1 MAIEQGTGLDWAV
14 VLIAALAY
22 LCALFAVA
30 YWADRREAAGR
41 SVIASPTV
49 FALSLGVYCTTWTF
63 YGSVGRAATL
73 GIGFLP
79 VYLGPTLLMLLA
91 PLLLRKILRIAKVQR
106 ITSIADFLASRY
118 GHSPLLGGLV
128 ALTATIGVT
137 PYIALQ
143 LKAVAVSF
151 DALTGGGGVEPAAG
165 PFLDYGF
172 LIAAVMALFAVVFG
186 ARQIDAAEHHPG
198 MVAAI
203 ALESLVKLIAFLA
216 VGIFVVWGLH
226 GGLDSLFTAAA
237 AHPDLARLMG
247 SEPALG
253 GASSGTPGGGAGGTW
268 VATTILSAAAM
279 LCLPRQFQVMVL
291 ESVDE
296 RHLDRAVWLFPLY
309 LLLINLFVLPVALS
323 GLLTFGGG
331 LDPDL
336 FMVALPL
343 SGGAQ
348 WLALLA
354 FLGGLSAAA
363 GMIVVESVALST
375 MLCNDLVVPILLRT
389 RPRTL
394 ARSAD
399 LAPLLLAVRRIAI
412 VTILLFGYGYFR
424 LAGSAYAL
432 VSIGLISFAA
442 VAQFAPA
449 LVGGLYW
456 RGATRRGAI
465 GGVTAGTLVWAY
477 TLLLPSFARSGWLP
491 ASFIADGPWGIAA
504 LRPYALFGLEG
515 WDSLAHAL
523 FWTTLANV
531 GAYVGLSLFD
541 RPGSAER
548 AQAVAFVDVF
558 QSGGAVPPLEPLA
571 ESPPDWRNAASVG
584 DLTRVVARF
593 LGPQRAEQAF
603 AGADPDEPAGP
614 ERLRLA
620 ERLLAGAIGGASARV
635 ALASSVSAGAVE
647 AAELLRMLDETSDV
661 IAHSRELERKTA
673 ELERATDALRAAN
686 ERLTELDRLKDDFL
700 STVTHELRTPLTSIR
715 ALSEILHDAPDLE
728 SAQRQEFL
736 AVIIKESERLTRLID
751 QVLDMAKI
759 EAGALDWRIETIDAG
774 QALSEAVAATEALFL
789 ERGIAL
795 SIELPDRLPPVRG
808 DVDRVIQVVVNLLS
822 NAAKFTP
829 PDGLTR
835 LEARPENGALRVT
848 VTDSGPGVAAKDRAL
863 VFDRFRQSGDVLT
876 GKPAGTGLGLAI
888 ARRIVEHL
896 GGRIGVEDAAAGS
909 PAESGK
915 GAAFWFTL
923 PLAEKGKDGPPAPC
937 QEGRHE
943 G

>member
-1 MAIEQGTGLDWAV
+1 MEARLDWAT
-14 VLIAALAY
+14 VLIAALLY
-22 LCALFAVA
+22 LTALFAIA
-30 YWADRREAAGR
+30 HWADRREAAER

-91 PLLLRKILRIAKVQR
+91 PLVLRKILRIAKAQR

-128 ALTATIGVT
+128 ALTATVGVT

-151 DALTGGGGVEPAAG
+151 TALTGGGLGTTTGAFLA
-165 PFLDYGF
+165 PFLDQGF
-172 LIAAVMALFAVVFG
+172 LIAAVMALFAIVFG

-203 ALESLVKLIAFLA
+203 ALESLVKLVAFLA

-226 GGLDSLFTAAA
+226 GGLDSLFATAANR
-237 AHPDLARLMG
+237 PDLIRLMG

-253 GASSGTPGGGAGGTW
+253 TAGSGGGPWGAW

-279 LCLPRQFQVMVL
+279 LCLPRQFQVMVI
-291 ESVDE
+291 ESVEE

-323 GLLTFGGG
+323 GLLTFGGE

-343 SGGAQ
+343 NGGAG

-389 RPRTL
+389 RPQAL

-399 LAPLLLAVRRIAI
+399 LAPLLLAVRRVAI
-412 VTILLFGYGYFR
+412 VAILLFGYGYFR

-449 LVGGLYW
+449 LIGGLYW
-456 RGATRRGAI
+456 RRGTRRGAI
-465 GGVTAGTLVWAY
+465 GGVAAGTLIWAY

-504 LRPYALFGLEG
+504 LRPYALFGLES
-515 WDSLAHAL
+515 WDTLAHAL
-523 FWTTLANV
+523 FWTALANI

-541 RPGSAER
+541 RQGAAER
-548 AQAVAFVDVF
+548 AQAAAFVDVF
-558 QSGGAVPPLEPLA
+558 HSAPDATAPPRGT
-571 ESPPDWRNAASVG
+571 PPDWRSAASVG
-584 DLTRVVARF
+584 DLTRMVARF
-593 LGPQRAEQAF
+593 LGPQRAERAF

-635 ALASSVSAGAVE
+635 ALASSVSTGAVE

-673 ELERATDALRAAN
+673 ELERATDALRTAN

-715 ALSEILHDAPDLE
+715 ALSEILYDDPDLE
-728 SAQRQEFL
+728 SEQRQEFL
-736 AVIIKESERLTRLID
+736 AVIIKESERLTRLIN

-774 QALSEAVAATEALFL
+774 RALAEAVAATEALFR

-795 SIELPDRLPPVRG
+795 SVEIPDRLPPVRG

-829 PDGLTR
+829 PGGRTR
-835 LEARPENGALRVT
+835 LKAHLDGDALRVM
-848 VTDSGPGVAAKDRAL
+848 VADSGPGVAAKDREL
-863 VFDRFRQSGDVLT
+863 VFDRFRQSGSALT

-888 ARRIVEHL
+888 AKRIVEHL
-896 GGRIGVEDAAAGS
+896 GGRIGVEDAPAG
-909 PAESGK
+909 PPPESGR

-923 PLAEKGKDGPPAPC
+923 PLADRAFGHDMEEQPA
-937 QEGRHE
+937 RHRE
-943 G
+943 D

>member
-1 MAIEQGTGLDWAV
+1 MEAGLDWAA
-14 VLIAALAY
+14 VLIAALVY
-22 LCALFAVA
+22 LSALFAIA
-30 YWADRREAAGR
+30 HWADRREAAGR

-91 PLLLRKILRIAKVQR
+91 PLLLRKILRIAKAQR

-128 ALTATIGVT
+128 ALTATVGVT

-151 DALTGGGGVEPAAG
+151 DALTGGGLGAPTE
-165 PFLDYGF
+165 PFLDQGF
-172 LIAAVMALFAVVFG
+172 LIAAVMALFAIVFG

-203 ALESLVKLIAFLA
+203 ALESLVKLVAFLA

-226 GGLDSLFTAAA
+226 GGLASLFAAA
-237 AHPDLARLMG
+237 AARPDLARLMG
-247 SEPALG
+247 SEAALG
-253 GASSGTPGGGAGGTW
+253 HAASGGGPWGAW

-279 LCLPRQFQVMVL
+279 LCLPRQFQVMVI
-291 ESVDE
+291 ESTDE
-296 RHLDRAVWLFPLY
+296 RHLDRAIWLFPLY
-309 LLLINLFVLPVALS
+309 LLLINLFVLPVTLS

-331 LDPDL
+331 MDPDL

-343 SGGAQ
+343 NGGAG

-363 GMIVVESVALST
+363 GMIVVETVALST
-375 MLCNDLVVPILLRT
+375 MLCNDLVMPILLRT
-389 RPRTL
+389 RPRAL

-412 VTILLFGYGYFR
+412 VAILLFGYGYFR

-449 LVGGLYW
+449 LIGGLYW

-465 GGVTAGTLVWAY
+465 GGVAAGALVWAY

-491 ASFIADGPWGIAA
+491 SGFITEGPWGIAA

-515 WDSLAHAL
+515 WDSLAHSL
-523 FWTTLANV
+523 FWTALANI

-541 RPGSAER
+541 RQGAAER
-548 AQAVAFVDVF
+548 VQATAFVDVF
-558 QSGGAVPPLEPLA
+558 HSAPDVATPRREA
-571 ESPPDWRNAASVG
+571 PPDWRSAASVG

-593 LGPQRAEQAF
+593 LGPQRAGRAF
-603 AGADPDEPAGP
+603 DGADPDEPAGP
-614 ERLRLA
+614 DRLRLA

-661 IAHSRELERKTA
+661 IAHSRALERKTA

-715 ALSEILHDAPDLE
+715 ALSEILHDDPELDSE
-728 SAQRQEFL
+728 QRQEFL
-736 AVIIKESERLTRLID
+736 AVIIKESERLTRLIN

-759 EAGALDWRIETIDAG
+759 EAGALDWRIGTIDAG
-774 QALSEAVAATEALFL
+774 QALAEAVVATEALFR

-795 SIELPDRLPPVRG
+795 SVDIPERLPPVRG

-829 PDGLTR
+829 PGGRTR
-835 LEARPENGALRVT
+835 LVARLADGVLRVA
-848 VTDSGPGVAAKDRAL
+848 VIDSGPGVPAKDRDL
-863 VFDRFRQSGDVLT
+863 VFDRFRQSGDALT

-888 ARRIVEHL
+888 AKRIVEHL
-896 GGRIGVEDAAAGS
+896 GGRIGVEDAPDG
-909 PAESGK
+909 PVAESAT
-915 GAAFWFTL
+915 GASFWFTL
-923 PLAEKGKDGPPAPC
+923 PLAVSPSGQGAGEPPVMI
-937 QEGRHE
+937 RKID
-943 G
+943 

>member
-1 MAIEQGTGLDWAV
+1 MEAGLDWAA
-14 VLIAALAY
+14 VLIAALLY
-22 LCALFAVA
+22 LSALFAIA
-30 YWADRREAAGR
+30 HWADRREAAGR

-79 VYLGPTLLMLLA
+79 VYLGPTLLMLLS
-91 PLLLRKILRIAKVQR
+91 PLLLRKILRIAKAQR

-118 GHSPLLGGLV
+118 GHSPVLGGLV
-128 ALTATIGVT
+128 ALTATVGVT

-151 DALTGGGGVEPAAG
+151 DALTGGGLEKSAE
-165 PFLDYGF
+165 PFLDQGF
-172 LIAAVMALFAVVFG
+172 LIATVMALFAIVFG
-186 ARQIDAAEHHPG
+186 TRQIDAAEHHPG

-216 VGIFVVWGLH
+216 VGVFVVWGLH
-226 GGLDSLFTAAA
+226 GGLDSLFAMAATR
-237 AHPDLARLMG
+237 PDLARLLG
-247 SEPALG
+247 SEAALG
-253 GASSGTPGGGAGGTW
+253 DATAGGGPWGAW

-279 LCLPRQFQVMVL
+279 LCLPRQFQVLVI
-291 ESVDE
+291 ESTDE
-296 RHLDRAVWLFPLY
+296 RHLDRAIWLFPLY
-309 LLLINLFVLPVALS
+309 LLLINLFVLPVTLS
-323 GLLTFGGG
+323 GLLTFGGR

-343 SGGAQ
+343 NGGAG

-363 GMIVVESVALST
+363 GMIVVETVALST
-375 MLCNDLVVPILLRT
+375 MLCNDLVMPILLRT
-389 RPRTL
+389 RPRAL

-412 VTILLFGYGYFR
+412 VAILLFGYGYFR

-449 LVGGLYW
+449 LIGGLYW

-465 GGVTAGTLVWAY
+465 GGVAAGALVWAY

-515 WDSLAHAL
+515 WDSLAHSL
-523 FWTTLANV
+523 FWSALANI
-531 GAYVGLSLFD
+531 GAYAGLSLFN
-541 RPGSAER
+541 RQGASER
-548 AQAVAFVDVF
+548 AQAAAFVDVF
-558 QSGGAVPPLEPLA
+558 QSAPDAAPRGDG
-571 ESPPDWRNAASVG
+571 SPDWRNAASVG

-593 LGPQRAEQAF
+593 LGPQRAERAF
-603 AGADPDEPAGP
+603 TGTDPDEPAGP

-635 ALASSVSAGAVE
+635 ALASSVLAGAVE

-715 ALSEILHDAPDLE
+715 ALSEILHDDPELAPD
-728 SAQRQEFL
+728 QRQEFL
-736 AVIIKESERLTRLID
+736 AVIIKESERLTRLIN

-759 EAGALDWRIETIDAG
+759 EAGALDWRIGTIDPG
-774 QALSEAVAATEALFL
+774 RALTEAVAATEALFR

-795 SIELPDRLPPVRG
+795 SVEMPELLPPVQG

-829 PDGLTR
+829 PGGRTR
-835 LEARPENGALRVT
+835 LVARLEDGGLRVA
-848 VTDSGPGVAAKDRAL
+848 VIDSGPGVPAKDREF
-863 VFDRFRQSGDVLT
+863 VFDRFRQSGDALT

-888 ARRIVEHL
+888 AKRIVEHL
-896 GGRIGVEDAAAGS
+896 GGRIGVEDAPAG
-909 PAESGK
+909 PCAESGT

-923 PLAEKGKDGPPAPC
+923 PLAMSGFADDAGEPPVTD
-937 QEGRHE
+937 RKID
-943 G
+943 

>member
-1 MAIEQGTGLDWAV
+1 MEVGLDWAA

-22 LCALFAVA
+22 LSALFAIA
-30 YWADRREAAGR
+30 HWADRREAAGR

-91 PLLLRKILRIAKVQR
+91 PLVLRKILRIAKVHR

-118 GHSPLLGGLV
+118 GRSPLLGGLV
-128 ALTATIGVT
+128 ALTATVGVT

-151 DALTGGGGVEPAAG
+151 DALTGGTGLGTATG
-165 PFLDYGF
+165 PFLDHGF
-172 LIAAVMALFAVVFG
+172 LIAAVMALFAIVFG

-216 VGIFVVWGLH
+216 VGLFVVWGLH
-226 GGLDSLFTAAA
+226 DGLDSLFGAAA
-237 AHPDLARLMG
+237 ARPDLARLMG

-253 GASSGTPGGGAGGTW
+253 HAATPGLSGGGPWGAW
-268 VATTILSAAAM
+268 VATTILSASAM
-279 LCLPRQFQVMVL
+279 LCLPRQFQVMVI

-296 RHLDRAVWLFPLY
+296 RHLSRAVWLFPLY

-323 GLLTFGGG
+323 GLLTFGAR

-343 SGGAQ
+343 KGGAG

-363 GMIVVESVALST
+363 GMIVVETVALST

-389 RPRTL
+389 RRRAL

-412 VTILLFGYGYFR
+412 VAILLFGYGYFR

-449 LVGGLYW
+449 LIGGLYW

-523 FWTTLANV
+523 FWTALANI
-531 GAYVGLSLFD
+531 GTYVGLSLFD
-541 RPGSAER
+541 RPGAAER
-548 AQAVAFVDVF
+548 AQAAAFVDIF
-558 QSGGAVPPLEPLA
+558 QSAPGAVRPQGEQ
-571 ESPPDWRNAASVG
+571 PPDWRSAASVG

-593 LGPQRAEQAF
+593 LGPQRAERAF
-603 AGADPDEPAGP
+603 AGADPDERAGP
-614 ERLRLA
+614 DRLRLA

-635 ALASSVSAGAVE
+635 ALASSVPAGAVE
-647 AAELLRMLDETSDV
+647 TVELLRMLDETSDV

-715 ALSEILHDAPDLE
+715 ALSEILHDDPDLE
-728 SAQRQEFL
+728 PDQRQEFL
-736 AVIIKESERLTRLID
+736 AVVIKESERLTRLIN

-759 EAGALDWRIETIDAG
+759 EAGALDWRIEPIDAG
-774 QALSEAVAATEALFL
+774 QTLAQAVAATEAVFL

-795 SIELPDRLPPVRG
+795 SVGIPDRLPLVRG

-829 PDGLTR
+829 SGGRTR
-835 LEARPENGALRVT
+835 LDARLEGGSLRVT
-848 VTDSGPGVAAKDRAL
+848 VTDSGPGVAAKDRDL
-863 VFDRFRQSGDVLT
+863 VFDRFRQSGDTLT

-888 ARRIVEHL
+888 AKRIVEHL
-896 GGRIGVEDAAAGS
+896 GGRIGLEDAPPG
-909 PAESGK
+909 PLAESGK

-923 PLAEKGKDGPPAPC
+923 PVADGE
-937 QEGRHE
+937 QERRQPWIG
-943 G
+943 GID

>member
-1 MAIEQGTGLDWAV
+1 MEAGLDWAA
-14 VLIAALAY
+14 VLIAALLY
-22 LCALFAVA
+22 LSALFAIA
-30 YWADRREAAGR
+30 HWADRREAAGR

-91 PLLLRKILRIAKVQR
+91 PLLLRKILRIAKAQR

-128 ALTATIGVT
+128 ALTATLGVT

-151 DALTGGGGVEPAAG
+151 DALTGGGLGTSTG
-165 PFLDYGF
+165 PFLDQGF
-172 LIAAVMALFAVVFG
+172 LIAAVMALFAIVFG

-203 ALESLVKLIAFLA
+203 ALESLVKLVAFLA

-226 GGLDSLFTAAA
+226 GGLDSLFAAA
-237 AHPDLARLMG
+237 STRPDLARLMG
-247 SEPALG
+247 SEAALG
-253 GASSGTPGGGAGGTW
+253 DPASGGGPWGAW

-279 LCLPRQFQVMVL
+279 LCLPRQFQVMVI
-291 ESVDE
+291 ESTDE
-296 RHLDRAVWLFPLY
+296 RHLDRAIWLFPLY
-309 LLLINLFVLPVALS
+309 LLLINLFVLPVTLS

-331 LDPDL
+331 KDPDL

-343 SGGAQ
+343 NGGAG
-348 WLALLA
+348 WLAMLA

-363 GMIVVESVALST
+363 GMIVVETVALST
-375 MLCNDLVVPILLRT
+375 MLCNDLVMPILLRT
-389 RPRTL
+389 RSRAL

-449 LVGGLYW
+449 LIGGLYW

-465 GGVTAGTLVWAY
+465 GGVAAGALVWAY

-491 ASFIADGPWGIAA
+491 SSFITEGPWGIAA

-515 WDSLAHAL
+515 WDSLAHSL
-523 FWTTLANV
+523 FWTALANI

-541 RPGSAER
+541 RQSAAER
-548 AQAVAFVDVF
+548 VQAAAFVDVF
-558 QSGGAVPPLEPLA
+558 HSAPDGAMPTPAAQS
-571 ESPPDWRNAASVG
+571 DWRSAASVG

-593 LGPQRAEQAF
+593 LGPHRAGRAF
-603 AGADPDEPAGP
+603 NGADPDEPAGP

-647 AAELLRMLDETSDV
+647 AAELLRMLDETNDV

-686 ERLTELDRLKDDFL
+686 LRLTELDRLKDDFL

-715 ALSEILHDAPDLE
+715 ALSEILHDDPELDSE
-728 SAQRQEFL
+728 QRQEFL
-736 AVIIKESERLTRLID
+736 AVIIKESERLTRLIN

-774 QALSEAVAATEALFL
+774 QALTEAVAATEALFR

-795 SIELPDRLPPVRG
+795 SVDMPERLPPVRG
-808 DVDRVIQVVVNLLS
+808 DVDRVIQVAVNLLS

-829 PDGLTR
+829 PGGRTR
-835 LEARPENGALRVT
+835 LTARLEDGVLRVA
-848 VTDSGPGVAAKDRAL
+848 VIDSGPGVPVKDRDL
-863 VFDRFRQSGDVLT
+863 VFDRFRQSGNTLT

-888 ARRIVEHL
+888 AKRIVEHL
-896 GGRIGVEDAAAGS
+896 GGRIGVADAPAG
-909 PAESGK
+909 PAAESGT
-915 GAAFWFTL
+915 GTSFWFTL
-923 PLAEKGKDGPPAPC
+923 PLAVSPSGQGAGEPPVVD
-937 QEGRHE
+937 RKID
-943 G
+943 

>member
-1 MAIEQGTGLDWAV
+1 MGGGLGSGLGWPT
-14 VLIAALAY
+14 VLVAALLY
-22 LCALFAVA
+22 LSALFAIA
-30 YWADRREAAGR
+30 HWADRRAAAGR
-41 SVIASPTV
+41 SVIASPTI
-49 FALSLGVYCTTWTF
+49 FALSLAVYCTTWTF

-91 PLLLRKILRIAKVQR
+91 PLVLRKILRIAKTHR

-118 GHSPLLGGLV
+118 GHSPLLGGLA
-128 ALTATIGVT
+128 ALTATVGVT

-151 DALTGGGGVEPAAG
+151 DALTGGGLGTAP
-165 PFLDYGF
+165 PFLDSGF
-172 LIAAVMALFAVVFG
+172 LIAAAMALFAIVFG

-203 ALESLVKLIAFLA
+203 ALESLVKLVAFLA
-216 VGIFVVWGLH
+216 VGLFVVWGLH
-226 GGLDSLFTAAA
+226 GGLGALFDAAA
-237 AHPDLARLMG
+237 SRPDLARLLG
-247 SEPALG
+247 SEAALD
-253 GASSGTPGGGAGGTW
+253 GAGGAW
-268 VATTILSAAAM
+268 VTTTILSAAAM
-279 LCLPRQFQVMVL
+279 LCLPRQFQVMVI

-331 LDPDL
+331 VDPDL
-336 FMVALPL
+336 FVVALPL
-343 SGGAQ
+343 HGGAQ

-375 MLCNDLVVPILLRT
+375 MLCNDLVMPVLLRT
-389 RPRTL
+389 RPMAL

-399 LAPLLLAVRRIAI
+399 LAPLLLAVRRAAI
-412 VTILLFGYGYFR
+412 LAILLFGYGYFR

-449 LVGGLYW
+449 LIGGLYW

-465 GGVTAGTLVWAY
+465 GGVSAGTLVWAY

-491 ASFIADGPWGIAA
+491 ASFIADGPWGLAA
-504 LRPYALFGLEG
+504 LRPYALLGLEG
-515 WDSLAHAL
+515 WDPLAHAL
-523 FWTTLANV
+523 FWSALANI
-531 GAYVGLSLFD
+531 GSYVALSLFD
-541 RPGSAER
+541 RPGAAER
-548 AQAVAFVDVF
+548 AQAAAFVDVF
-558 QSGGAVPPLEPLA
+558 
-571 ESPPDWRNAASVG
+571 ESAGSAGIPAAPEDWRSAASVA

-593 LGPQRAEQAF
+593 LGLQRAEQAF
-603 AGADPDEPAGP
+603 AGAAPEEPAGP

-647 AAELLRMLDETSDV
+647 ATELLRMLDETSDV
-661 IAHSRELERKTA
+661 IAHSRQLELKTA

-715 ALSEILHDAPDLE
+715 ALSEILHDDPGLD
-728 SAQRQEFL
+728 SGQRQEFL
-736 AVIIKESERLTRLID
+736 AVIIKESERLTRLIN

-759 EAGALDWRIETIDAG
+759 EAGLLDWRIGSIDPA
-774 QALSEAVAATEALFL
+774 QALTQAVAATEALFL

-795 SIELPDRLPPVRG
+795 SVDIPGHLPPVRG
-808 DVDRVIQVVVNLLS
+808 DGDRVIQVAVNLLS

-829 PDGLTR
+829 PGGRVR
-835 LEARPENGALRVT
+835 LQARPEDGRLRVT
-848 VTDSGPGVAAKDRAL
+848 VTDSGPGVAPKDRNL
-863 VFDRFRQSGDVLT
+863 VFDRFRQAGDRLS

-888 ARRIVEHL
+888 AKRIVEHL
-896 GGRIGVEDAAAGS
+896 GGGIGVDDAPGGPDAGS
-909 PAESGK
+909 GENGTGKSDSG

-923 PLAEKGKDGPPAPC
+923 PLAGSAPDGSTPPDSA
-937 QEGRHE
+937 E
-943 G
+943 

>member
-1 MAIEQGTGLDWAV
+1 MEVGLDWTT

-22 LCALFAVA
+22 LSALFAIA
-30 YWADRREAAGR
+30 HWADRREAAGR
-41 SVIASPTV
+41 SVIASPTI

-91 PLLLRKILRIAKVQR
+91 PLVLRKILRIAKTQR

-128 ALTATIGVT
+128 ALTATVGVT

-151 DALTGGGGVEPAAG
+151 DALTGGGGMGPAEG
-165 PFLDYGF
+165 PFLDHGF
-172 LIAAVMALFAVVFG
+172 LIAAVMALFAIVFG

-216 VGIFVVWGLH
+216 VGLFVVWGLH
-226 GGLDSLFTAAA
+226 DGLESLFDAAA
-237 AHPDLARLMG
+237 ARPDLARLTG
-247 SEPALG
+247 SDPALG
-253 GASSGTPGGGAGGTW
+253 HAPGGNGPVGNGPWGAW
-268 VATTILSAAAM
+268 VTTTILSAAAM
-279 LCLPRQFQVMVL
+279 LCLPRQFQVMVI

-296 RHLDRAVWLFPLY
+296 CHLDRAVWLFPLY

-323 GLLTFGGG
+323 GLLSFGGRI
-331 LDPDL
+331 DPDL

-343 SGGAQ
+343 GGGAD

-375 MLCNDLVVPILLRT
+375 MLCNDLVMPILLRT
-389 RPRTL
+389 RSRAL

-432 VSIGLISFAA
+432 VSIGLISFTA

-449 LVGGLYW
+449 LIGGLYW

-504 LRPYALFGLEG
+504 MRPYALFGLEG
-515 WDSLAHAL
+515 WDSLAHSL
-523 FWTTLANV
+523 FWTALVNI

-541 RPGSAER
+541 RPGAAER
-548 AQAVAFVDVF
+548 AQAAAFVDVF
-558 QSGGAVPPLEPLA
+558 QSAPNGVVPLREA
-571 ESPPDWRNAASVG
+571 PPDWRSAASVG

-593 LGPQRAEQAF
+593 LGPQRAERAF

-715 ALSEILHDAPDLE
+715 ALSEILHDDPDLDTD
-728 SAQRQEFL
+728 QRQEFL
-736 AVIIKESERLTRLID
+736 AVIIKESERLTRLIN

-774 QALSEAVAATEALFL
+774 PALTEAVAATEALFL
-789 ERGIAL
+789 ERGITL
-795 SIELPDRLPPVRG
+795 SVDIPDRLPPVRG

-829 PDGLTR
+829 PGGRTR
-835 LEARPENGALRVT
+835 LETRLESGFLRVT
-848 VTDSGPGVAAKDRAL
+848 VTDSGPGVAAKDREL
-863 VFDRFRQSGDVLT
+863 VFDRFRQSGDTLT

-888 ARRIVEHL
+888 AKRIVEHL
-896 GGRIGVEDAAAGS
+896 GGRIGVADAPAG
-909 PAESGK
+909 PNPESGK

-923 PLAEKGKDGPPAPC
+923 PLAANTADVPEFGVR
-937 QEGRHE
+937 QE
-943 G
+943 

>member
-1 MAIEQGTGLDWAV
+1 MEVGLDWTA

-22 LCALFAVA
+22 LSALFAIA
-30 YWADRREAAGR
+30 HWADRREAAGR

-91 PLLLRKILRIAKVQR
+91 PLVLRKILRIAKTQR

-128 ALTATIGVT
+128 ALTATVGVT

-151 DALTGGGGVEPAAG
+151 DALTGGGGLGPAEG
-165 PFLDYGF
+165 PFLDHGF
-172 LIAAVMALFAVVFG
+172 LIAAVMALFAIVFG

-203 ALESLVKLIAFLA
+203 ALESLVKLVAFLA
-216 VGIFVVWGLH
+216 VGLFVVWGLQD
-226 GGLDSLFTAAA
+226 GLGSLFDAAA
-237 AHPDLARLMG
+237 ARPDLARLMG
-247 SEPALG
+247 SDPALG
-253 GASSGTPGGGAGGTW
+253 HTPAGNGPVGNGPWGAW
-268 VATTILSAAAM
+268 VTTTILSAAAM
-279 LCLPRQFQVMVL
+279 LCLPRQFQVMVI

-323 GLLTFGGG
+323 GLLTFGGR

-343 SGGAQ
+343 SGGAD

-375 MLCNDLVVPILLRT
+375 MLCNDLVMPILLRT
-389 RPRTL
+389 RSRAL

-399 LAPLLLAVRRIAI
+399 LAPLLLSVRRIAI
-412 VTILLFGYGYFR
+412 VAILLFGYAYFR

-432 VSIGLISFAA
+432 VSIGLISFTA

-449 LVGGLYW
+449 LIGGLYW

-515 WDSLAHAL
+515 WDSLAHSL
-523 FWTTLANV
+523 FWTALANI

-541 RPGSAER
+541 RPGAAER
-548 AQAVAFVDVF
+548 AQAAAFVDVF
-558 QSGGAVPPLEPLA
+558 QLAPNGAVPLREA
-571 ESPPDWRNAASVG
+571 PPDWRSAASVG

-593 LGPQRAEQAF
+593 LGPQRAERAF

-715 ALSEILHDAPDLE
+715 ALSEILHDDPDLE
-728 SAQRQEFL
+728 SDQRQEFL
-736 AVIIKESERLTRLID
+736 AVIIKESERLTRLIN

-774 QALSEAVAATEALFL
+774 QALTEAVAATEALFL
-789 ERGIAL
+789 ERGITL
-795 SIELPDRLPPVRG
+795 SVGIPDRLPPVRG

-829 PDGLTR
+829 PGGRTR
-835 LEARPENGALRVT
+835 LETRLETGFLRVT
-848 VTDSGPGVAAKDRAL
+848 VSDSGPGVPAKDREL
-863 VFDRFRQSGDVLT
+863 VFDRFRQSGDTLT

-888 ARRIVEHL
+888 AKRIVEHL
-896 GGRIGVEDAAAGS
+896 GGRIGVADAPAG
-909 PAESGK
+909 PDPESGK

-923 PLAEKGKDGPPAPC
+923 PLAGSAADVPELG
-937 QEGRHE
+937 ERRE
-943 G
+943 